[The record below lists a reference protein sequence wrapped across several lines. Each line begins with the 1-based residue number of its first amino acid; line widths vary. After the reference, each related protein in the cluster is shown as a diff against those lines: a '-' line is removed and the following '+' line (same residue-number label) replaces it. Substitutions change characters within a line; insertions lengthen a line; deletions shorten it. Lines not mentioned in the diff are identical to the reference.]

1 MRGCTNLQGDS
12 SGSFKDLPDTLLALG
27 RALEEGKGIDLLR
40 HLPPLLRLDW
50 LLFLFAQFLDCV
62 GVVAEVLKTKELLD
76 CCLCLLNSYLLV
88 SNEDDGK
95 IGSGTF
101 AFAFALQLQ
110 IIGAEAFD
118 LRCPLLIDILQ

>member
-1 MRGCTNLQGDS
+1 MRGCTNLQGGS

-40 HLPPLLRLDW
+40 HRPPLLRLDW

-62 GVVAEVLKTKELLD
+62 GVVAEVLKMKELLD

-101 AFAFALQLQ
+101 AFALQLEC
-110 IIGAEAFD
+110 ISAEAFD
-118 LRCPLLIDILQ
+118 LRCPPLIDVLQ